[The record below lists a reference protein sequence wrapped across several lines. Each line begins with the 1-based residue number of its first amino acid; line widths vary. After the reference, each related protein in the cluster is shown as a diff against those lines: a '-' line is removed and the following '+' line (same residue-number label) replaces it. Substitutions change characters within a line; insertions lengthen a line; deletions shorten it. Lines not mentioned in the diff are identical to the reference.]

1 MKQTAIF
8 SYTGG
13 YIQSNDFRQF
23 FL

>member
-13 YIQSNDFRQF
+13 YIQSNHFRQF